1 MLGDLFTR
9 LALLL
14 KQHDGIC
21 YTLQG
26 HGEGCG
32 SGCGEGCGSGCGRGV
47 AVGVVRGV
55 AVGVVRG
62 VAVGVALDW
71 VYWEA
76 WHCLWQGGGTSC
88 GEGCGSGRG

>member
-26 HGEGCG
+26 RGRGVAVG
-32 SGCGEGCGSGCGRGV
+32 VVRGV

-62 VAVGVALDW
+62 VAVGVALHW
-71 VYWEA
+71 VY
-76 WHCLWQGGGTSC
+76 
-88 GEGCGSGRG
+88 R